1 MLDWYKKIKKQRQEA
16 EETKKLL
23 LELEREKR
31 RYRKIKEF
39 TELRKI
45 CIDNVRY
52 IKSYLNTL
60 HSVVNCMKGNSAA
73 ETKLKRESARKR
85 IQWLESKLP
94 EEEGMIIHWENQI
107 KKLAQ

>member
-1 MLDWYKKIKKQRQEA
+1 MLDWYKKIKKQRQEE

-23 LELEREKR
+23 LELKQEKN
-31 RYRKIKEF
+31 RYHKIKEF

-60 HSVVNCMKGNSAA
+60 YSVVNCMKGNSMA
-73 ETKLKRESARKR
+73 ETKRKRASARKR
-85 IQWLESKLP
+85 IKWLESKLI
-94 EEEGMIIHWENQI
+94 EEKGMLIHWESQMR
-107 KKLAQ
+107 KVK